1 MTHSSLTVAVID
13 DDDSVRAALQQL
25 LRSASFTVLT
35 YATAEEFLTARGHI
49 DADCLVIDVNLPG
62 MSGVAL
68 VHTLSGED
76 KPLRAV
82 LISARDD
89 PTTLALVKSCRGV
102 PFLRKPF
109 SDEQLLAA
117 ISGTESK

>member
-1 MTHSSLTVAVID
+1 MTDSALTVAVID

-35 YATAEEFLTARGHI
+35 YATAEEFLAARGHI
-49 DADCLVIDVNLPG
+49 QADCLVIDVNLPG

-68 VHTLSGED
+68 VRALAAEG

-82 LISARDD
+82 LISARED
-89 PTTLALVKSCRGV
+89 PATLALIRSCGDV

-109 SDEQLLAA
+109 SDEELLAA
-117 ISGTESK
+117 ISESRGK